1 MGASG
6 RENREEKNHQ
16 CKNARKIY
24 ENRGHEFS
32 HWKGQGGANI
42 TDGKGRLGNVVSGC
56 TTMCSAKIRKFYKR
70 RGEMG
75 IREQLAFSATKGSW
89 RSGL

>member
-42 TDGKGRLGNVVSGC
+42 TDGKKKS
-56 TTMCSAKIRKFYKR
+56 
-70 RGEMG
+70 
-75 IREQLAFSATKGSW
+75 
-89 RSGL
+89 